1 MNANADE
8 RELTPAT
15 ADERVV
21 VLLSDCLSTAG
32 EPAETALAGIDR
44 LHVLC
49 PLPSDEALQAARLL
63 AARGGGRMEPVRS
76 LTDLGP
82 ALTRLLG

>member
-1 MNANADE
+1 M
-8 RELTPAT
+8 RSRGELAS
-15 ADERVV
+15 
-21 VLLSDCLSTAG
+21 LLVARLF
-32 EPAETALAGIDR
+32 AEDVPVAGIDR

-49 PLPSDEALQAARLL
+49 PLPSDEALDTARLL

-76 LTDLGP
+76 LNDLGP